1 MPFVYSI
8 KCKLEREI
16 PENFGRSGA
25 HPYKEYIGQ
34 TVQDD
39 FQIRLNGHIS
49 DVNNGRKR
57 HLYNAIRLHGWDK
70 FTIEILHSF
79 PKEGNWEERLDKL
92 EIQEIAQRGTLA
104 PGGYNNETGG
114 NKNKVLHEDTKALMS
129 SVRSGEL
136 HSMFGKHHDDEAKE
150 LLKEANRKPVQQW
163 SKDGTQLLRTFESVE
178 EAAMES
184 GACSEHIGKV
194 CKGARKTAGGFHWKF
209 VNPEDVRMNEPLKFT
224 KIQQWSF
231 DGKTLIAEY
240 DTIREAT
247 SATNSG
253 SRTISKCCKGKAR
266 SAGGFKWKSV

>member
-8 KCKLEREI
+8 KCKIEPR
-16 PENFGRSGA
+16 
-25 HPYKEYIGQ
+25 KEYIGQ

-39 FQIRLNGHIS
+39 FQVRLNGHIS

-57 HLYNAIRLHGWDK
+57 HLYNAIRLHGWDQ

-79 PKEGNWEERLDKL
+79 PREGDWQERLDDL

-114 NKNKVLHEDTKALMS
+114 NKNKVLHEETKALMS

-136 HSMFGKHHDDEAKE
+136 HAMFGKHHDEEARE
-150 LLKEANRKPVQQW
+150 LIRLANLKSVQQW
-163 SKDGTQLLRTFESVE
+163 SKDGTQLLRTFVSVE
-178 EAAMES
+178 EAS
-184 GACSEHIGKV
+184 GGNGALAVNIGRV
-194 CKGARKTAGGFHWKF
+194 CNGKEGRKTAGGFHWKF
-209 VNPEDVRMNEPLKFT
+209 VNPDVQVTKTVLQFT

-231 DGKTLIAEY
+231 DLKTLMAEY
-240 DTIREAT
+240 DTIRDASEK
-247 SATNSG
+247 SG
-253 SRTISKCCKGKAR
+253 AGTGRISKCCKGKSR

>member
-8 KCKLEREI
+8 KCKLEPFR
-16 PENFGRSGA
+16 
-25 HPYKEYIGQ
+25 EYIGQ

-49 DVNNGRKR
+49 DATNGRRR
-57 HLYNAIRLHGWDK
+57 HLYNAIRLYGWDQ
-70 FTIEILHSF
+70 FQIEILHSF
-79 PKEGNWEERLDKL
+79 PREGNWQERLDDL

-104 PGGYNNETGG
+104 PNGYNNETGG
-114 NKNKVLHEDTKALMS
+114 NKNKVLHEDTKVLMS

-136 HSMFGKHHDDEAKE
+136 HAMFGKHHGEEAKE

-163 SKDGTQLLRTFESVE
+163 SKDGETLLRTFESVE
-178 EAAMES
+178 EAS
-184 GACSEHIGKV
+184 GGNGALSVNIGRVCSGKE
-194 CKGARKTAGGFHWKF
+194 GRKTAGGFHWKF
-209 VNPEDVRMNEPLKFT
+209 VNHEDIQTNEPLKFT

-247 SATNSG
+247 RATNSG
-253 SRTISKCCKGKAR
+253 SRTISKCCKGTAR
-266 SAGGFKWKSV
+266 SAGGFKWKTV

>member
-8 KCKLEREI
+8 KCKLE
-16 PENFGRSGA
+16 
-25 HPYKEYIGQ
+25 PYKEYIGQ

-39 FQIRLNGHIS
+39 FQIRLNGHIA

-57 HLYNAIRLHGWDK
+57 HLYNAIRFHGWDN

-79 PKEGNWEERLDKL
+79 PRDGNWQERLDEL

-114 NKNKVLHEDTKALMS
+114 NKNKILHEETKALMS

-136 HSMFGKHHDDEAKE
+136 HAMFGKHHDEEAKE
-150 LLKEANRKPVQQW
+150 LIRLANVKPVQQR

-178 EAAMES
+178 EAARES

-194 CKGARKTAGGFHWKF
+194 CKGTRKTAGGFQWKF
-209 VNPEDVRMNEPLKFT
+209 VNPENQETKTILKFE

-231 DGKTLIAEY
+231 DLKTLIAEY
-240 DTIREAT
+240 DNIREASEKSNT
-247 SATNSG
+247 DRSHIG
-253 SRTISKCCKGKAR
+253 RCCKGRGR

>member
-8 KCKLEREI
+8 KCKLE
-16 PENFGRSGA
+16 PF
-25 HPYKEYIGQ
+25 KEYIGQ
-34 TVQDD
+34 TTQDD

-57 HLYNAIRLHGWDK
+57 HLYNAIRLHGWDQ

-79 PKEGNWEERLDKL
+79 PREADWQERLDEL
-92 EIQEIAQRGTLA
+92 EIQEISQRGTLA

-129 SVRSGEL
+129 SVRSGDR
-136 HSMFGKHHDDEAKE
+136 HAMFGKHHDEEARE
-150 LLKEANRKPVQQW
+150 LIRLANLKSVQQW
-163 SKDGTQLLRTFESVE
+163 SKDGTQLLRTFVSVE
-178 EAAMES
+178 EATRATGS
-184 GACSEHIGKV
+184 DGSHISKV
-194 CKGARKTAGGFHWKF
+194 CKGERKTAGGFHWKF
-209 VNPEDVRMNEPLKFT
+209 VNPEDIQTNEPLKFT

-240 DTIREAT
+240 DSLNEAT
-247 SATNSG
+247 RVTNSCT
-253 SRTISKCCKGKAR
+253 RTISKCCKGKLR